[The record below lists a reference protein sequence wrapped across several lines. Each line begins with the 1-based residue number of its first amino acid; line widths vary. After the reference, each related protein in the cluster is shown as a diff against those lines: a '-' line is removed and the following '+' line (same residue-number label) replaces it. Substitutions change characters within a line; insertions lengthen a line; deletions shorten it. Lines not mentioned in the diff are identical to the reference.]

1 MKSKLGE
8 ITLKEINQQPDSFQ
22 GVITNISEICSKVK
36 RIFIEHEPEKV
47 IFMGCGTSYYL
58 AQSALSIFSKYNEIP
73 AQAVVSSEI
82 IFNGEQYIKNKK
94 VLLIPITRDSKTT
107 EVRRALEVAR
117 NKKNVISM
125 AVTCDLGSAE
135 INDYFLFSPKAEE
148 KSIVM
153 TSSFSSMLYI
163 ILVISLCLAGK
174 NKEIEKIKQY
184 PFICENLLKR
194 VNRQTE
200 KIVEENKNINLF
212 IFLGQGSMY
221 GIACE
226 AMLKIKEMCIS
237 NSEAYHSLE
246 FRHGPIS
253 LLKPGT
259 FITLF
264 ITKKAINYELQ
275 LVETIKNLGAKA
287 AIVCGKKN
295 KAISENSD
303 YVLETTDLLDDYLRT
318 PLNIIPIHCLSYHY
332 SISKGIDV
340 DKPRNLNRAVI
351 LS

>member
-1 MKSKLGE
+1 MKGKIGE
-8 ITLKEINQQPDSFQ
+8 RTLREINQQPDSFR

-36 RIFIEHEPEKV
+36 SIFAEHKPEKI

-58 AQSALSIFSKYNEIP
+58 AQSASFIFSKYNEIP
-73 AQAVVSSEI
+73 TQAVPSSEM
-82 IFNGEQYIKNKK
+82 IFNSEQYIRNKK
-94 VLLIPITRDSKTT
+94 VLLIPIMRDSSTT

-135 INDYFLFSPKAEE
+135 ITDYFIFSPKAEE

-194 VNRQTE
+194 VNKQTE
-200 KIVEENKNINLF
+200 KIIEENKSINLF
-212 IFLGQGSMY
+212 VFLGHGSMY

-246 FRHGPIS
+246 YRHGPIS

-259 FITLF
+259 FITIF
-264 ITKKAINYELQ
+264 ITEKAINYELQ
-275 LVETIKNLGAKA
+275 LIETVKELGAKV
-287 AIVCGKKN
+287 AIVCGQKN
-295 KAISENSD
+295 KAIDEKAD

-318 PLNIIPIHCLSYHY
+318 PLNIIPIHYLSYYY

-340 DKPRNLNRAVI
+340 DKPRNLNRAVT